1 LLERHF
7 PDYPTLSAMVKWGDP
22 EPLRRAINEAWAS
35 SAGEARLNVGALDK
49 LLTECEQAAPDTAD
63 FFTPEVSYAL
73 DVAIMACH
81 LVEFLRRP
89 DPHFILQL
97 TSLARDLVDAKVQN
111 AADFR
116 LTNDDVEMAI
126 MNHQLMREEIAN
138 LRTML
143 DLVRRTSR
151 GDLAKLRNTA

>member
-1 LLERHF
+1 
-7 PDYPTLSAMVKWGDP
+7 
-22 EPLRRAINEAWAS
+22 
-35 SAGEARLNVGALDK
+35 
-49 LLTECEQAAPDTAD
+49 
-63 FFTPEVSYAL
+63 
-73 DVAIMACH
+73 MACH

-138 LRTML
+138 LRAML